1 MRVNKLSTKFH
12 VNNQGKLICS
22 SFELGDFTTE
32 QALFIDVQILIKHFK
47 SIPLVL
53 MYYNVY

>member
-1 MRVNKLSTKFH
+1 MSINKLSTKFH
-12 VNNQGKLICS
+12 VNNQGELICS
-22 SFELGDFTTE
+22 SLELADFTTE

-47 SIPLVL
+47 SIPLAL

>member
-12 VNNQGKLICS
+12 VNNQGELICS
-22 SFELGDFTTE
+22 SLELADFTTE
-32 QALFIDVQILIKHFK
+32 TALFIDVQILIKHFK
-47 SIPLVL
+47 SIALVL

>member
-1 MRVNKLSTKFH
+1 MRVNKLSTKYH
-12 VNNQGKLICS
+12 VDDKGNLICS
-22 SFELGDFTTE
+22 SLELADFTTE
-32 QALFIDVQILIKHFK
+32 TALFIDVQILIKHFN

>member
-1 MRVNKLSTKFH
+1 MSINKLSTKFH
-12 VNNQGKLICS
+12 VNNKGELICS
-22 SFELGDFTTE
+22 SLELSDFTTE
-32 QALFIDVQILIKHFK
+32 QSLFIDVQILIKHFN

>member
-12 VNNQGKLICS
+12 VNNAGELICS
-22 SFELGDFTTE
+22 SFELEDFTTE
-32 QALFIDVQILIKHFK
+32 QALFIDVQILIKHFN

>member
-12 VNNQGKLICS
+12 VNNQGELICS
-22 SFELGDFTTE
+22 SFELADFTTE
-32 QALFIDVQILIKHFK
+32 QSLFIDVQILIKHFN

>member
-12 VNNQGKLICS
+12 VNDKGELICS
-22 SFELGDFTTE
+22 SLELADFTTE
-32 QALFIDVQILIKHFK
+32 AALFIDVQILLKHFE
-47 SIPLVL
+47 SIILVL

>member
-1 MRVNKLSTKFH
+1 MKHYDISTNFH
-12 VNNQGKLICS
+12 IDDKGELICS
-22 SFELGDFTTE
+22 SFELSTLTSE
-32 QALFIDVQILIKHFK
+32 QALFIPIEILLHHFK